1 MKIIKV
7 ASSQGSL
14 GKNIETEE
22 APNVIVKNMSKKVYF
37 EDVKIAQSNLEE
49 TNKNILKREVAFQN
63 ILVKRVD
70 LKYS

>member
-49 TNKNILKREVAFQN
+49 TNKNIFLKAKSFLNE
-63 ILVKRVD
+63 K
-70 LKYS
+70 